1 VLPFGKA
8 AIRRRGEDL
17 TVITYGALVQRAL
30 QASELLADEG
40 IDCEV
45 IDLRSL
51 NPVDWDTLVRSVEKT
66 GKCLVMHE
74 DCRFV
79 GYGAEIAAEI
89 TERCFTSLD
98 GPVRRLAGE
107 DTPVP
112 YNGELEEEILPQPD
126 DVIAAMRDLARF

>member
-1 VLPFGKA
+1 M
-8 AIRRRGEDL
+8 
-17 TVITYGALVQRAL
+17 ITYGALVQRAL
-30 QASELLADEG
+30 TAAETLADEG

-45 IDLRSL
+45 VDLRTL
-51 NPVDWDTLVRSVEKT
+51 NPVDWDALTDSVKKT
-66 GKCLVMHE
+66 GKCLVLHE

-89 TERCFTSLD
+89 TERCFEYLD

-112 YNGELEEEILPQPD
+112 YNWDLEEEILVQPE
-126 DVIAAMRDLARF
+126 DVLHAMRDLARY